1 MGRYACGTNMI
12 YYALIPL
19 FKGINVCHKWI
30 LKAMLNRKKLNV
42 RIAPD
47 LYRHLKEN
55 APTTMTDYVETLL
68 MNGLMSDISDIYK
81 DAQDR
86 YENLIALARN
96 DELKSKEAEIADL
109 KLKIKNSNSYL
120 ETEVNLMV
128 NMCISEGVPREKIE
142 KYAQDFD
149 EEDELATKL
158 KFINRLT
165 VELARAR
172 DYEGDTIR
180 GWVQKIKK

>member
-1 MGRYACGTNMI
+1 MAKYRYTHYATGCKRAKPYSVKPCLYHMSRYACGTNMI
-12 YYALIPL
+12 YYAFIPL
-19 FKGINVCHKWI
+19 FYGSNVCHKWI

-86 YENLIALARN
+86 YDCATAAGVCDVRMVSLCTNRCIA
-96 DELKSKEAEIADL
+96 
-109 KLKIKNSNSYL
+109 
-120 ETEVNLMV
+120 
-128 NMCISEGVPREKIE
+128 
-142 KYAQDFD
+142 
-149 EEDELATKL
+149 
-158 KFINRLT
+158 
-165 VELARAR
+165 
-172 DYEGDTIR
+172 R
-180 GWVQKIKK
+180 GWFPGRVQLPPVAFRMPAE

>member
-1 MGRYACGTNMI
+1 M
-12 YYALIPL
+12 
-19 FKGINVCHKWI
+19 CHKWI

-47 LYRHLKEN
+47 LYHHLKEN
-55 APTTMTDYVETLL
+55 APTTMTDYVETLI

-86 YENLIALARN
+86 YENSIALARN
-96 DELKSKEAEIADL
+96 DELKFKEAEIADL

-128 NMCISEGVPREKIE
+128 NMCISEGVSREKIE
-142 KYAQDFD
+142 KYAEDLD
-149 EEDELATKL
+149 EENELTTKL

-165 VELARAR
+165 VELAKAR
-172 DYEGDTIR
+172 DYENETIK
-180 GWVQKIKK
+180 GWVQNSRQ

>member
-1 MGRYACGTNMI
+1 
-12 YYALIPL
+12 
-19 FKGINVCHKWI
+19 
-30 LKAMLNRKKLNV
+30 MLNRKKLNV

-81 DAQDR
+81 DAQNR

-109 KLKIKNSNSYL
+109 KLKIKNSSSYL
-120 ETEVNLMV
+120 ETEIDLMV
-128 NMCISEGVPREKIE
+128 NMCISEGVSREKIK
-142 KYAQDFD
+142 KYSQDVD

-172 DYEGDTIR
+172 DYKDDTIK
-180 GWVQKIKK
+180 GWVQKN